1 MRWMLL
7 VCLVG
12 WGLGCEKR
20 IREARQHDAPAH
32 GPAPHVL
39 APASCQG
46 VASM

>member
-1 MRWMLL
+1 MRWLLL
-7 VCLVG
+7 VCLMG

-20 IREARQHDAPAH
+20 IREARHDGPAH